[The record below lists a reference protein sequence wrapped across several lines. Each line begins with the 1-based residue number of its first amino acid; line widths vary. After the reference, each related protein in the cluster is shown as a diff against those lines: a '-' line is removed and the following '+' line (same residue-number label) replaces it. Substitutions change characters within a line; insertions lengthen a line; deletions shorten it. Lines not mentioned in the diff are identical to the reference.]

1 MSANIP
7 LHQAP
12 ESPGFSR
19 GEDVNWIQTRSGTR
33 FDLLDPRP
41 EMIDIGD
48 IIHAL
53 SHLCRFTGHVSRFM
67 SVAEHSVMV
76 SNLVPAQDALAG
88 LLHDATE
95 AYVADV
101 ADVARPLKQLLP
113 DYKVI
118 EDRIWLVIAE
128 RFSLDPQLP
137 ASVKEA
143 DNISLMWERR
153 DLLAGSADAWREWG
167 PEHLIVRVPEQ
178 PVKGLDPE
186 AAATAFRQRFAEL
199 TN

>member
-1 MSANIP
+1 MT
-7 LHQAP
+7 
-12 ESPGFSR
+12 
-19 GEDVNWIQTRSGTR
+19 WIQTRSGTR

-41 EMIDIGD
+41 EMIDISD
-48 IIHAL
+48 IGHAL

-95 AYVADV
+95 AYVG
-101 ADVARPLKQLLP
+101 DVARPLKQLLP

-153 DLLAGSADAWREWG
+153 DLLAGSADAWREWV
-167 PEHLIVRVPEQ
+167 PEHLVVRIPEQ